1 MDYLVSLAMR
11 GGVDGLSF
19 YNEQV
24 VESGVSNSM
33 NTDQDVSEIEES
45 AVLQDENNTL
55 ETGADS
61 TASDAPGSED
71 ESVSQVSV
79 DELTQQLVTAQEEA
93 ASNWDKVLRIQA
105 EMENIKRRSQ
115 KDIENAHKF
124 ALVDFAKELLTVI
137 DSLELG
143 LQAAT
148 ESSPGIAKIR
158 EGNELTLK
166 QFQSVFSKF
175 NIETVDPVGETF
187 NPEQHQAISMQES
200 TDVEP
205 NTVVEVFQKGYLLNG
220 RILRAAM
227 VIVAKAVSAE
237 VEKNEENG
245 NSD

>member
-1 MDYLVSLAMR
+1 
-11 GGVDGLSF
+11 
-19 YNEQV
+19 
-24 VESGVSNSM
+24 M

-61 TASDAPGSED
+61 TASDASGGED

-148 ESSPGIAKIR
+148 ESSPEIAKIR

-175 NIETVDPVGETF
+175 NIERVDPVGEKF

-200 TDVEP
+200 ADVEP

-227 VIVAKAVSAE
+227 VIVAKAASAE

>member
-1 MDYLVSLAMR
+1 MDYLVPLALR
-11 GGVDGLSF
+11 GGVKRLSF

-61 TASDAPGSED
+61 TASDAPGGED

-148 ESSPGIAKIR
+148 ESSPEIAKIR

-175 NIETVDPVGETF
+175 NIERVDPVGEKF

-200 TDVEP
+200 ADVEP

-227 VIVAKAVSAE
+227 VIVAKAASAE

>member
-1 MDYLVSLAMR
+1 VDYLVPLALR
-11 GGVDGLSF
+11 GGVKRLSF

-61 TASDAPGSED
+61 TASDAPGGED

-148 ESSPGIAKIR
+148 ESSPEIAKIR

-175 NIETVDPVGETF
+175 NIERVDPVGEKF

-200 TDVEP
+200 ADVEP

-227 VIVAKAVSAE
+227 VIVAKAPSAE